1 MVRSWPVRHISAA
14 SASIH
19 AMSASEMID
28 KSTVIGA
35 NDDAPAGLCV
45 MDGVNVAVISGR
57 TAGLA
62 DVASLRPDGWRRK
75 PVRRG
80 SEPIPEAYAFGIK
93 VPPRLAGCRM
103 R

>member
-1 MVRSWPVRHISAA
+1 
-14 SASIH
+14 
-19 AMSASEMID
+19 MSASEMID

-62 DVASLRPDGWRRK
+62 DVASLRPDG
-75 PVRRG
+75 
-80 SEPIPEAYAFGIK
+80 
-93 VPPRLAGCRM
+93 
-103 R
+103 